1 VVWKGAEV
9 EGREGGRWTLKWG
22 SEEMPFDGMKGLG
35 EDAKG
40 SIGRGGQG
48 AGGGGVNA
56 GAEEPGGVRR
66 KGGRDTGGTEAPVK
80 MRGVSRMHAGCRC
93 CWGQT
98 QVTTPRTMAGE
109 WGRTACWVFAHVQPC
124 SQFTLT
130 GFELCYFSL
139 LFTLV
144 VIQRRKRK
152 VQAPLA
158 PTSTQYNGK
167 LFGDET
173 MSAIY
178 RIPTVAT
185 Q

>member
-80 MRGVSRMHAGCRC
+80 MRMLAVGVVGVKLKSPH
-93 CWGQT
+93 
-98 QVTTPRTMAGE
+98 P
-109 WGRTACWVFAHVQPC
+109 GRWRENGDGRLVGSSHMCNLVR
-124 SQFTLT
+124 
-130 GFELCYFSL
+130 SL
-139 LFTLV
+139 H
-144 VIQRRKRK
+144 
-152 VQAPLA
+152 
-158 PTSTQYNGK
+158 
-167 LFGDET
+167 
-173 MSAIY
+173 
-178 RIPTVAT
+178 
-185 Q
+185 